1 MKLHITPQQFEELI
15 KRSYNLDIIYLLKLI
30 EEQYDITP
38 LYKDSMKIASLY
50 QSLIRKGL
58 ITDTDEKLTVLGKDL
73 LEFVGAQG
81 GKKIIKRK
89 PATTDFEE
97 WYKSYPGTDSF
108 EYKGK
113 TFKGTRAIR
122 KGKDECRLKFDKILL
137 EGDYTAEQLIA
148 ALKYEVLQKKESSV
162 ETNTN
167 RLTFMQNSVTYLNQ
181 RSFEAYIELINEG
194 NQVELAP
201 DKPEGGTDI

>member
-30 EEQYDITP
+30 EEQYDISP

-113 TFKGTRAIR
+113 IFKGTRAIR

-162 ETNTN
+162 ETNSN

-181 RSFEAYIELINEG
+181 RAFEAYIELINEG
-194 NQVELAP
+194 NQVEVAP

>member
-38 LYKDSMKIASLY
+38 LYKDSMKVSALY

-58 ITDTDEKLTVLGKDL
+58 ITETDDKLTVLGKDL
-73 LEFVGAQG
+73 LEFVEAKDS
-81 GKKIIKRK
+81 KKIIRRK

-97 WYKSYPGTDSF
+97 WWKTYPGTDSF

-137 EGDYTAEQLIA
+137 EGDYTATQLIE
-148 ALKYEVLQKKESSV
+148 ALKYEILQKKEASV
-162 ETNTN
+162 TTNTN
-167 RLTFMQNSVTYLNQ
+167 RLTFMQGSAVYLNQ

-194 NQVELAP
+194 GTIEESP

>member
-38 LYKDSMKIASLY
+38 LYKDSMKVASLY

-148 ALKYEVLQKKESSV
+148 ALKYEVTQKKESSI
-162 ETNTN
+162 ETNSN

-194 NQVELAP
+194 NQVEVAP

>member
-30 EEQYDITP
+30 EEQYDIAP
-38 LYKDSMKIASLY
+38 LYADSMKLSALY

-58 ITDTDEKLTVLGKDL
+58 ITETDEKLTVLGKDL
-73 LEFVGAQG
+73 LEFVGAKDS
-81 GKKIIKRK
+81 KKIIKRK

-97 WYKSYPGTDSF
+97 WWKTYPGTDSF

-122 KGKDECRLKFDKILL
+122 KGKYECRLKFDKILL
-137 EGDYTAEQLIA
+137 EGDYTAAQLIA
-148 ALKYEVLQKKESSV
+148 ALNYELLQKKESSID
-162 ETNTN
+162 TNSN
-167 RLTFMQNSVTYLNQ
+167 RMTFMQNSVTYLNQ
-181 RSFEAYIELINEG
+181 RAFEPYIELISDG
-194 NQVELAP
+194 SVVEESP

>member
-30 EEQYDITP
+30 EEQYDISP
-38 LYKDSMKIASLY
+38 LYKDSMKVASLY

-148 ALKYEVLQKKESSV
+148 ALKYEVLQKKESSL

-167 RLTFMQNSVTYLNQ
+167 KITFMQNSVTYLNQ

-194 NQVELAP
+194 NQVEVAP